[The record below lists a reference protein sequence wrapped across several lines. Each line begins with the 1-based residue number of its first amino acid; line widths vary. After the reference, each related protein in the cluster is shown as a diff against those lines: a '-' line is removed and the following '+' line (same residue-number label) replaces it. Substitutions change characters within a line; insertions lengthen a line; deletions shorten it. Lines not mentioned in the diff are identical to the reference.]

1 MGDSGRVSVA
11 ACGTKWHVA
20 YLLFSV
26 INGGE
31 EVDAPATQAQI
42 TSHNKTLKLIRKE
55 MRVRDVI
62 HLIIDCH

>member
-1 MGDSGRVSVA
+1 M
-11 ACGTKWHVA
+11 A

-31 EVDAPATQAQI
+31 EVDALATQAQI

-55 MRVRDVI
+55 KWEEEIARYVI
-62 HLIIDCH
+62 HLITGCH